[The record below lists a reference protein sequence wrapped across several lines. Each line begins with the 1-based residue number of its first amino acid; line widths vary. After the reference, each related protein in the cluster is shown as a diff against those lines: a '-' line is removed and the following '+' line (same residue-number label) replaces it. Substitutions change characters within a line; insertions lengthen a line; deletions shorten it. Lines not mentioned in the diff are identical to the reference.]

1 MILVIICIC
10 NNLSHFFKKRLKY
23 SPMQNNERT
32 KASQKI
38 TLIGALVDFLLA
50 IFKIIAGI
58 LGNSSA
64 LIADGI
70 HSFSD
75 LLSDGVVLYAA
86 KHANE
91 AADEDHPYGHRRFET
106 VATLGLAMILAI
118 VGIGI
123 VVDAFWRLN
132 NPSVLTHD
140 TLLLSIVALSIF
152 SKEVL
157 FWATIKIAK
166 THKSDMLKAN
176 AWHHRSD
183 ALSSIVVLVGIF
195 GSLNGYPYLDSIAAI
210 IVGLMIMMIAWNLGS
225 NATKELVDTSIDVKQ
240 VAQLKKTIGMIS
252 GVNNVHSLRT
262 RKIGHAISADVH
274 VQVDPFLS
282 VSEGH
287 IISVS
292 VERVAKQCLDDLDD
306 VTVHI
311 DPEDDETA
319 APCEHLPERAVA
331 LGILNKALF
340 NNKCDGE
347 IQRIQ
352 LHYLDGKIHVDFF
365 LPLSCLSADKS
376 HDEILSKLTEVVGVL
391 PDFGKIK
398 VYFG

>member
-1 MILVIICIC
+1 MNSEI
-10 NNLSHFFKKRLKY
+10 
-23 SPMQNNERT
+23 RT
-32 KASQKI
+32 KASQKV
-38 TLIGALVDFLLA
+38 TLVGAIVDFLLA
-50 IFKIIAGI
+50 VFKVMAGMF
-58 LGNSSA
+58 GNSGA

-75 LLSDGVVLYAA
+75 LLSDGVVWYAA
-86 KHANE
+86 KHS
-91 AADEDHPYGHRRFET
+91 ADEADEEHPYGHERFET
-106 VATLGLAMILAI
+106 VATLGLSIILAI
-118 VGIGI
+118 IGTGII
-123 VVDAFWRLN
+123 FDAFNRLSS
-132 NPSVLTHD
+132 PSELTHSA
-140 TLLLSIVALSIF
+140 LLLSVTALSIF
-152 SKEVL
+152 SKEALYWYTLKV
-157 FWATIKIAK
+157 AK
-166 THKSDMLKAN
+166 TYKSEMLKAN

-183 ALSSIVVLVGIF
+183 ALSSIVVFIGIL
-195 GSLNGYPYLDSIAAI
+195 GSLNGYLYLDGVAAI
-210 IVGLMIMMIAWNLGS
+210 VVGLMVIYIAWELGIG
-225 NATKELVDTSIDVKQ
+225 ATKELVDTSIDAAQ
-240 VAQLKKTIGMIS
+240 VAQLRHTIGMIS

-262 RKIGHAISADVH
+262 RKIGQAISADVH

-292 VERVAKQCLDDLDD
+292 VERVAKECLEDLHD

-319 APCEHLPERAVA
+319 APCENLPERAKA

-347 IQRIQ
+347 IKRIQ

-365 LPLSCLSADKS
+365 LPLSCLSSDKS
-376 HDEILSKLTEVVGVL
+376 YDEILDKLTEVVRDL
-391 PDFGKIK
+391 PEFGDIK

>member
-1 MILVIICIC
+1 MNSEI
-10 NNLSHFFKKRLKY
+10 
-23 SPMQNNERT
+23 RT
-32 KASQKI
+32 KASQKVTI
-38 TLIGALVDFLLA
+38 VGAIVDFLLA
-50 IFKIIAGI
+50 IFKVVAGVI
-58 LGNSSA
+58 GNSGA

-86 KHANE
+86 KHS
-91 AADEDHPYGHRRFET
+91 ADEADEEHPYGHKRFET
-106 VATLGLAMILAI
+106 VATLGLSVILAI
-118 VGIGI
+118 VGTGI
-123 VVDAFWRLN
+123 IFDAFNRLSS
-132 NPSVLTHD
+132 PSELSYS
-140 TLLLSIVALSIF
+140 TLLLSVTALSIF
-152 SKEVL
+152 SKEALYWYTLKV
-157 FWATIKIAK
+157 AK
-166 THKSDMLKAN
+166 TYKSEMLKAN

-183 ALSSIVVLVGIF
+183 ALSSIVVFIGIL
-195 GSLNGYPYLDSIAAI
+195 GSLNGYLYLDGVAAI
-210 IVGLMIMMIAWNLGS
+210 VVGLMVIYIAWELGTG
-225 NATKELVDTSIDVKQ
+225 ATKELVDTSIDAAQ
-240 VAQLKKTIGMIS
+240 VEQLRHAIGMIS

-287 IISVS
+287 IITIS
-292 VERVAKQCLDDLDD
+292 VERVAKKCLEDLQD

-319 APCEHLPERAVA
+319 KPCENLPERAEA

-347 IQRIQ
+347 IKRIQ

-365 LPLSCLSADKS
+365 LPLSCLSSDKS
-376 HDEILSKLTEVVGVL
+376 YDEILEKLTEVVREL
-391 PDFGKIK
+391 PEFGDIK

>member
-1 MILVIICIC
+1 M
-10 NNLSHFFKKRLKY
+10 NK
-23 SPMQNNERT
+23 QDRT
-32 KASQKI
+32 KASQKV
-38 TLIGALVDFLLA
+38 TLVGAVVDFLLA
-50 IFKIIAGI
+50 VFKVMAGMF
-58 LGNSSA
+58 GNSGA

-75 LLSDGVVLYAA
+75 LLSDGVVWYAA
-86 KHANE
+86 KHS
-91 AADEDHPYGHRRFET
+91 ADEADEEHPYGHERFET
-106 VATLGLAMILAI
+106 VATLGLSIILAI
-118 VGIGI
+118 IGTGII
-123 VVDAFWRLN
+123 FDAFNRLSS
-132 NPSVLTHD
+132 PSELTHS
-140 TLLLSIVALSIF
+140 TLLLSVAALSIF
-152 SKEVL
+152 SKEALYWYTLKV
-157 FWATIKIAK
+157 AK
-166 THKSDMLKAN
+166 TYKSEMLKAN

-183 ALSSIVVLVGIF
+183 ALSSIVVFIGIL
-195 GSLNGYPYLDSIAAI
+195 GSLNGYLYLDGVAAI
-210 IVGLMIMMIAWNLGS
+210 VVGLMVIYIAWELGIG
-225 NATKELVDTSIDVKQ
+225 ATKELVDTSIDAAQ
-240 VAQLKKTIGMIS
+240 VEQLRHAIGMIS

-262 RKIGHAISADVH
+262 RKIGQAISADVH

-292 VERVAKQCLDDLDD
+292 VERVAKECLEDLHD

-319 APCEHLPERAVA
+319 APCENLPERAEA

-347 IQRIQ
+347 IKRIQ

-365 LPLSCLSADKS
+365 LPLSCLSSDKS
-376 HDEILSKLTEVVGVL
+376 YDEILEKLTEVVREL
-391 PDFGKIK
+391 PEFGDIK

>member
-1 MILVIICIC
+1 M
-10 NNLSHFFKKRLKY
+10 NK
-23 SPMQNNERT
+23 QDRT
-32 KASQKI
+32 KASQKV
-38 TLIGALVDFLLA
+38 TLVGAVVDFLLA
-50 IFKIIAGI
+50 IFKVMAGMF
-58 LGNSSA
+58 GNSGA

-75 LLSDGVVLYAA
+75 LLSDGVVWYAA
-86 KHANE
+86 KHS
-91 AADEDHPYGHRRFET
+91 ADEADEEHPYGHERFET
-106 VATLGLAMILAI
+106 VATLGLSIILAI
-118 VGIGI
+118 IGTGII
-123 VVDAFWRLN
+123 FDAFNRLSS
-132 NPSVLTHD
+132 PSELTHS
-140 TLLLSIVALSIF
+140 TLLLSVAALSIF
-152 SKEVL
+152 SKEALYWYTLKV
-157 FWATIKIAK
+157 AK
-166 THKSDMLKAN
+166 TYKSEMLKAN

-183 ALSSIVVLVGIF
+183 ALSSIVVFIGIL
-195 GSLNGYPYLDSIAAI
+195 GSLNGYLYLDAVAAI
-210 IVGLMIMMIAWNLGS
+210 VVGLMVIYIAWELGIG
-225 NATKELVDTSIDVKQ
+225 ATKELVDTSIDAAQ
-240 VAQLKKTIGMIS
+240 VEQLRHAIGMIS

-262 RKIGHAISADVH
+262 RKIGQAISADVH

-292 VERVAKQCLDDLDD
+292 VERVAKECLEDLHD

-319 APCEHLPERAVA
+319 APCENLPERAEA

-347 IQRIQ
+347 IKRIQ

-365 LPLSCLSADKS
+365 LPLSCLSSDKS
-376 HDEILSKLTEVVGVL
+376 YDEIIEKLTEVVRDL
-391 PDFGKIK
+391 PEFGDIK

>member
-1 MILVIICIC
+1 M
-10 NNLSHFFKKRLKY
+10 NK
-23 SPMQNNERT
+23 QDRT
-32 KASQKI
+32 KASQKV
-38 TLIGALVDFLLA
+38 TLVGAVVDFLLA
-50 IFKIIAGI
+50 VFKVMAGMF
-58 LGNSSA
+58 GNSGA

-75 LLSDGVVLYAA
+75 LLSDGVVWYAA
-86 KHANE
+86 KHS
-91 AADEDHPYGHRRFET
+91 ADEADEEHPYGHERFET
-106 VATLGLAMILAI
+106 VATLGLSIILAI
-118 VGIGI
+118 IGTGII
-123 VVDAFWRLN
+123 FDAFNRLSS
-132 NPSVLTHD
+132 PSELTHS
-140 TLLLSIVALSIF
+140 TLLLSVAALSIF
-152 SKEVL
+152 SKEALYWYTLKV
-157 FWATIKIAK
+157 AK
-166 THKSDMLKAN
+166 TYKSEMLKAN

-183 ALSSIVVLVGIF
+183 ALSSIVVFIGIL
-195 GSLNGYPYLDSIAAI
+195 GSLNGYLYLDGVAAI
-210 IVGLMIMMIAWNLGS
+210 VVGLMVIYIAWELGIG
-225 NATKELVDTSIDVKQ
+225 ATKELVDTSIDAAQ
-240 VAQLKKTIGMIS
+240 VEQLRHAIGMIS

-262 RKIGHAISADVH
+262 RKIGQAISADVH

-292 VERVAKQCLDDLDD
+292 VERVAKECLEDLHD

-319 APCEHLPERAVA
+319 APCENLPERAEA

-347 IQRIQ
+347 IKRIQ

-365 LPLSCLSADKS
+365 LPLSCLSSDKS
-376 HDEILSKLTEVVGVL
+376 YDEILDRLTEVVRDL
-391 PDFGKIK
+391 PEFGDIK

>member
-1 MILVIICIC
+1 MNSEI
-10 NNLSHFFKKRLKY
+10 
-23 SPMQNNERT
+23 RT
-32 KASQKI
+32 KASQKVTI
-38 TLIGALVDFLLA
+38 VGAIVDFLLA
-50 IFKIIAGI
+50 IFKVVTGVI
-58 LGNSSA
+58 GNSGA

-75 LLSDGVVLYAA
+75 LLSDGVVWYAA
-86 KHANE
+86 KHSAE
-91 AADEDHPYGHRRFET
+91 EADEEHPYGHERFET
-106 VATLGLAMILAI
+106 VAILGLAIVLAI
-118 VGIGI
+118 VGTGI
-123 VVDAFWRLN
+123 IFDAFDRLSS
-132 NPSVLTHD
+132 PTELSHS
-140 TLLLSIVALSIF
+140 TLLLSVAALSIL
-152 SKEVL
+152 SKEAIYWYTLKV
-157 FWATIKIAK
+157 AK
-166 THKSDMLKAN
+166 TYKSEMLKAN
-176 AWHHRSD
+176 AWHSRSD
-183 ALSSIVVLVGIF
+183 ALSSVVVFIGIL
-195 GSLNGYPYLDSIAAI
+195 GSLNGYLYLDAVAAI
-210 IVGLMIMMIAWNLGS
+210 VVGLMIIYIAWKFGI
-225 NATKELVDTSIDVKQ
+225 NATKELVDTSIDAQQ
-240 VAQLKKTIGMIS
+240 VEDLRSTIGMIS

-292 VERVAKQCLDDLDD
+292 VERAAKECLEDLHD

-319 APCEHLPERAVA
+319 APCENLPERAEA

-347 IQRIQ
+347 IKHIQ

-365 LPLSCLSADKS
+365 LPLSCLSSDKS
-376 HDEILSKLTEVVGVL
+376 HDEILEKLTEVVREL
-391 PDFGKIK
+391 PEFGDIK

>member
-1 MILVIICIC
+1 M
-10 NNLSHFFKKRLKY
+10 NK
-23 SPMQNNERT
+23 QDRT
-32 KASQKI
+32 KASQKV
-38 TLIGALVDFLLA
+38 TLVGAVVDFLLA
-50 IFKIIAGI
+50 VFKVMAGMF
-58 LGNSSA
+58 GNSGA

-75 LLSDGVVLYAA
+75 LLSDGVVWYAA
-86 KHANE
+86 KHS
-91 AADEDHPYGHRRFET
+91 ADEADEEHPYGHERFET
-106 VATLGLAMILAI
+106 VATLGLSIILAI
-118 VGIGI
+118 IGTGVI
-123 VVDAFWRLN
+123 FDAFNRLSS
-132 NPSVLTHD
+132 PSELTHS
-140 TLLLSIVALSIF
+140 TLLLSVAALSIF
-152 SKEVL
+152 SKEALYWYTLKV
-157 FWATIKIAK
+157 AK
-166 THKSDMLKAN
+166 TYKSEMLKAN

-183 ALSSIVVLVGIF
+183 ALSSIVVFIGIL
-195 GSLNGYPYLDSIAAI
+195 GSLNGYLYLDGVAAI
-210 IVGLMIMMIAWNLGS
+210 VVGLMVIYIAWELGIG
-225 NATKELVDTSIDVKQ
+225 ATKELVDTSIDAAQ
-240 VAQLKKTIGMIS
+240 VEQLRHAIGMIS

-262 RKIGHAISADVH
+262 RKIGQAISADVH

-292 VERVAKQCLDDLDD
+292 VERVAKECLEDLHD

-319 APCEHLPERAVA
+319 APCENLPERAEA

-347 IQRIQ
+347 IKRIQ

-365 LPLSCLSADKS
+365 LPLSCLSSDKS
-376 HDEILSKLTEVVGVL
+376 YDEILDKLTEVVRDL
-391 PDFGKIK
+391 PEFGDIK

>member
-1 MILVIICIC
+1 
-10 NNLSHFFKKRLKY
+10 
-23 SPMQNNERT
+23 MQNNERT

-38 TLIGALVDFLLA
+38 TLIGAVVDFLLA
-50 IFKIIAGI
+50 IFKVISGM
-58 LGNSSA
+58 LGNSGA

-91 AADEDHPYGHRRFET
+91 EADEDHPYGHKRFET
-106 VATLGLAMILAI
+106 VATLGLAIILAI

-123 VVDAFWRLN
+123 IYDAIERLD
-132 NPSVLTHD
+132 NPNVLSHSM
-140 TLLLSIVALSIF
+140 LLFGVTVLSIL
-152 SKEVL
+152 SKELL
-157 FWATIKIAK
+157 FWVTIKVAK
-166 THKSDMLKAN
+166 TYKSNMLKAN

-183 ALSSIVVLVGIF
+183 ALSSVVVLVGIF
-195 GSLNGYPYLDSIAAI
+195 GSLNGYPYLDGVAAI
-210 IVGLMIMMIAWNLGS
+210 IVGLMVMAIAWELGS
-225 NATKELVDTSIDVKQ
+225 NATKELVDTSIDIKEVEKLRK
-240 VAQLKKTIGMIS
+240 VIGMIS
-252 GVNNVHSLRT
+252 GVNSVHSLRT

-287 IISVS
+287 IITIS
-292 VERVAKQCLDDLDD
+292 VERVAKECLEDLHD

-319 APCEHLPERAVA
+319 APCKHLPERAVA

-340 NNKCDGE
+340 NNECDGE
-347 IQRIQ
+347 IERIQ

-365 LPLSCLSADKS
+365 LPLSCISPDTS
-376 HDEILSKLTEVVGVL
+376 RNEILKKLTKMVNAL
-391 PDFGKIK
+391 PAFGNIK
-398 VYFG
+398 VYFS

>member
-1 MILVIICIC
+1 M
-10 NNLSHFFKKRLKY
+10 NKDNRA
-23 SPMQNNERT
+23 
-32 KASQKI
+32 KASQKTTI
-38 TLIGALVDFLLA
+38 IGAVVDFLLA
-50 IFKIIAGI
+50 VFKVIVGA
-58 LGNSSA
+58 LGNSGA

-75 LLSDGVVLYAA
+75 LLSDGVVWYAA
-86 KHANE
+86 KHSAEE
-91 AADEDHPYGHRRFET
+91 ADDEHPYGHERFET
-106 VATLGLAMILAI
+106 VATLGLAIILAI
-118 VGIGI
+118 IGAGII
-123 VVDAFWRLN
+123 FDAFDRLQ
-132 NPSVLTHD
+132 NPGELSHN
-140 TLLLSIVALSIF
+140 TLLLSITALSIF
-152 SKEVL
+152 SKEALYWYTLKV
-157 FWATIKIAK
+157 AK
-166 THKSDMLKAN
+166 TYKSEMLKAN

-183 ALSSIVVLVGIF
+183 ALSSIVVFIGIL
-195 GSLNGYPYLDSIAAI
+195 GSLNGYLYLDGAAAV
-210 IVGLMIMMIAWNLGS
+210 IVGLMVIYIAWKLGTG
-225 NATKELVDTSIDVKQ
+225 ATKELVDTSIDAQQ
-240 VAQLKKTIGMIS
+240 VESLRTAIGMIS

-292 VERVAKQCLDDLDD
+292 VERVAKECLEDLSD

-319 APCEHLPERAVA
+319 APCEDLPERAEA

-340 NNKCDGE
+340 NNQCDGE
-347 IQRIQ
+347 IKRIQ

-365 LPLSCLSADKS
+365 LPLSCITSDKS
-376 HDEILSKLTEVVGVL
+376 QDEILTKLTEVVEKL
-391 PDFGKIK
+391 PEFGDIK